1 MISVA
6 FYFDKPGLEDLDYS
20 SFLNGNP
27 GMGGSEYE
35 FLLVSQLLARRNTE
49 LKVILLSRTVMPS
62 SVKSYYVRDI
72 NDACNYCKKNDY
84 DIFIINQGQY
94 DIVSDIDKESL
105 KLVLWAHNDIPE
117 DRMSRINKDDH
128 VKRVIFCGREFLEL
142 NYDNL
147 IMRKSTYAYN
157 IFPIQSKKWY
167 IDKIDPNDNHNVV
180 YMGAIVP
187 GKGFDLLAQAW
198 PEVIKKI
205 PNATLYVIG
214 SGRLYDKSA
223 KMGRFGI
230 AEESYENS
238 FMPYLLDK
246 NGKTIHSVHFLGV
259 LGNEKFD
266 ILGKCKVGVPNP
278 SGRTETFCLT
288 AIEMQLL
295 GCGLCSI
302 YHPAYLDTILHQEYL
317 YKDTSQLA
325 NYIVKRLLSP
335 HDNYDELYDFIVKKF
350 STEESLQRWEN
361 ILLHIEDNSIEH
373 YSKNKYHLKP
383 LKSIL
388 LQFKLYCTPL
398 ADVLPSVEKLFSIKN
413 KIENKIRLY

>member
-27 GMGGSEYE
+27 GMCGSEYE

-94 DIVSDIDKESL
+94 DIVSDIDKKGL

-142 NYDNL
+142 SYDNL
-147 IMRKSTYAYN
+147 IMRKSTYVYN
-157 IFPIQSKKWY
+157 IFPIQSKEWY
-167 IDKIDPNDNHNVV
+167 TVKIDASDNHNVV

-187 GKGFDLLAQAW
+187 GKGFDLLAKAW
-198 PEVIKKI
+198 GDIIKRV
-205 PNATLYVIG
+205 PDAQLYVIG
-214 SGRLYDKSA
+214 SGQLYDKSIE
-223 KMGRFGI
+223 MGAYGI
-230 AEESYENS
+230 AEATYENS
-238 FMPYLLDK
+238 FMSELIDDNK
-246 NGKTIHSVHFLGV
+246 NILPNVHFLGV
-259 LGNEKFD
+259 LGNEKYD
-266 ILGKCKVGVPNP
+266 VLGKCKVGVPNP

-302 YHPAYLDTILHQEYL
+302 YHPAYLDTIFHQEFL
-317 YKDTSQLA
+317 YRKTTQLSD
-325 NYIVKRLLSP
+325 YIVKRLLAP
-335 HDNYDELYDFIVKKF
+335 RDNYDALYNFISVRF
-350 STEESLQRWEN
+350 SSHESLLRWEN
-361 ILLHIEDNSIEH
+361 ILINVDDNKIET
-373 YSKNKYHLKP
+373 YSENKYHLKP
-383 LKSIL
+383 LKSFL
-388 LQFKLYCTPL
+388 LQCKLHYAPL
-398 ADVLPSVEKLFSIKN
+398 SDILPSVENFFSYKSKL
-413 KIENKIRLY
+413 IRKLKLL